1 VAKPTATRLA
11 ELEATLT
18 PTQLVVRWLDEAH
31 AFGGLE
37 AYVAAL
43 LEEPVEQ
50 LPQNRLLREAVA
62 GVRGSTPPK
71 RGEELNAAIRT
82 VLRETSFRFQLV
94 MALDTSAHE
103 LVSRSVLIYAALSAH
118 FGLLMVH
125 EPAADRANEARRF
138 TQCLEMADHQV
149 LELMAAAEARSRLE
163 ARYLG
168 GHPALFPDG
177 SAAFEEQ
184 LHEAQKLVVM
194 AMRLAELD
202 GIPFDMLSTSEA
214 VARRADEVVTDLVEP
229 ARATALAK
237 LDEDRQAAVLATR
250 RLRER
255 LSRDGDGGSTT
266 TAP

>member
-1 VAKPTATRLA
+1 MAKPTATRLA
-11 ELEATLT
+11 ELEASLS

-43 LEEPVEQ
+43 LDEPVEQ

-62 GVRGSTPPK
+62 AVRGSTPPK
-71 RGEELNAAIRT
+71 RGDELTAAIRT
-82 VLRETSFRFQLV
+82 ALRETAFRFQLV
-94 MALDTSAHE
+94 MALNTSAHE
-103 LVSRSVLIYAALSAH
+103 LVSRSVLIHAAVTAH

-149 LELMAAAEARSRLE
+149 LELMAAADARARLE

-168 GHPALFPDG
+168 GHVALFPDG

-184 LHEAQKLVVM
+184 LFAAQKLVVM

-214 VARRADEVVTDLVEP
+214 VARRADDLVTDLVEP
-229 ARATALAK
+229 ARATALEK
-237 LDEDRQAAVLATR
+237 LDENRQAAVIATR
-250 RLRER
+250 WLRQR
-255 LSRDGDGGSTT
+255 VGRDGVAGSTPT
-266 TAP
+266 P